1 MCDLT
6 LIETG
11 LTEKPGAEISKQTFE
26 EEWERCWSVVNK
38 DVRAKKIINILED
51 CGF

>member
-6 LIETG
+6 LNETG

-26 EEWERCWSVVNK
+26 EEWDKCFMLLNK
-38 DVRAKKIINILED
+38 EARAKKIVAVLED